1 MKEKQKD
8 LWPKIGEQAERN
20 AMLYNIL
27 DELEIYE
34 ALLEQLYFEQSAR
47 PMKLEDIKSERDLKT
62 EIEARQ
68 SMIRVL
74 ALKNTTIVV

>member
-20 AMLYNIL
+20 VMLYNIL

-34 ALLEQLYFEQSAR
+34 ALLERLYFEQGSS
-47 PMKLEDIKSERDLKT
+47 PMKHEDIKSEQDLKT

-74 ALKNTTIVV
+74 ALKNTTSVV